1 MITTE
6 KMARLEK
13 LSWRYGV
20 STLKLMENAG
30 SGLARVIAERYDLGR
45 YRKRILVVCYHG
57 NNGGDG
63 FVAAR
68 HLQKIPKLTV
78 HVAFLG
84 ETEKLKAEAETN
96 FERLD
101 PGLLVSFE
109 RIDPGSYDII
119 VDALLGTGTKGRLR
133 EPLASAVECINA
145 SAAPVVA
152 VDVPTGL
159 NPDTGEWSSPCIDAE
174 LIITFHDIKQGLVKA
189 GLENKCIIV
198 DIGVPEAAV
207 DELDEPKNL
216 DKLKTSRRR

>member
-6 KMARLEK
+6 GMARLER
-13 LSWRYGV
+13 LSEKYGV
-20 STLKLMENAG
+20 STLRLMENAG
-30 SGLARVIAERYDLGR
+30 SGLARVIVERYELGR
-45 YRKRILVVCYHG
+45 YRQRVLVVCYHG

-84 ETEKLKAEAETN
+84 ETEKLKAEAKTN

-101 PGLLVSFE
+101 PDLLVSFE
-109 RIDPGSYDII
+109 RADLESYDII
-119 VDALLGTGTKGRLR
+119 VDALLGTGAKGPLK
-133 EPLASAVECINA
+133 EPLASAVRRINA
-145 SAAPVVA
+145 SSAHIVA

-159 NPDTGEWSSPCIDAE
+159 NPDTGEAAEPTIHAE

-189 GLENKCIIV
+189 NLQDKCIIV
-198 DIGVPEAAV
+198 DIEVPKVAV
-207 DELDEPKNL
+207 DELN
-216 DKLKTSRRR
+216 KLKDR